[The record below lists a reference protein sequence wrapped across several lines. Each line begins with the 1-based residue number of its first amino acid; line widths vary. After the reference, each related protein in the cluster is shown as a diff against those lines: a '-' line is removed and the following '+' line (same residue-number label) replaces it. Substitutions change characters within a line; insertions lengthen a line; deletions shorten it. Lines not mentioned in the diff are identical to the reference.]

1 MIRLSMRGSSD
12 HEEWERIWEDAS
24 VVTARCIRAGKQGS
38 VGGLGMGRPLIVQA

>member
-12 HEEWERIWEDAS
+12 YEEWERIWEDAS

-38 VGGLGMGRPLIVQA
+38 VGSLGMGGPSNVRA